1 MKKALLLFVMSAM
14 MTGSLFARV
23 DRFKTDVDADK
34 TKNHVTYELP
44 LYFTEDHTNLLG
56 TYTLATN
63 VGGKKSGTLSFDFRE
78 TENEFSKD
86 IRMKMLYIAKDIHEN
101 SNPRVAIKFKLNS
114 GEEFTF
120 DGTYFQDWTKSE
132 WNQLIHVTYNV
143 ETKTYRTYIM
153 FPLEYMKSS
162 VRDLTGNTGN
172 RYKYMLKAISNHDI
186 VQIQVIGESEGKRV
200 VIDIPIDRPT
210 AETLDAMCK
219 K

>member
-1 MKKALLLFVMSAM
+1 MKKTLLLFVMAVM
-14 MTGSLFARV
+14 ATGSLFARV

-44 LYFTEDHTNLLG
+44 LYFSEDRTNLLG
-56 TYTLATN
+56 IYTLATN

-78 TENEFSKD
+78 TDNQFSKE
-86 IRMKMLYIAKDIHEN
+86 IRIKMLQIAKGIHEN

-120 DGTYFQDWTKSE
+120 DGSFFHDWNKNE
-132 WNQLIHVTYNV
+132 WNQLIHVTYNADS
-143 ETKTYRTYIM
+143 KLYRTFIM

-172 RYKYMLKAISNHDI
+172 RYKYMLKAISDHDI
-186 VQIQVIGESEGKRV
+186 VQIQVIGENEGKRV

-210 AETLDAMCK
+210 SETINAMCK